1 MDMKTYLERF
11 MESEEAEYPL
21 VDMTSV
27 VCLVECIDKNY
38 TFEQIKQEV
47 ETKQLSNTYTAIVM
61 SDFSATEKD
70 ELIKKVE
77 TNKGIY
83 RFQLSDNDDLEENT
97 IYAAFPTPMDAF
109 QFNTQLK

>member
-1 MDMKTYLERF
+1 MDI
-11 MESEEAEYPL
+11 
-21 VDMTSV
+21 TSV

-38 TFEQIKQEV
+38 TFEQFKQEV

-61 SDFSATEKD
+61 SGFSATEKD

-83 RFQLSDNDDLEENT
+83 RFQLSDNNDLEENT